1 MLKKKVKKKP
11 FFNFLIKIFQ
21 FWEIYKQLQFK
32 RFFWKFFKNTHLRKS
47 QPQLLKILWCSGFY
61 NLPSIYYFFKKR
73 LLLLKFFKFF
83 KKKILKKNFLKGFQ
97 INIMYQNSLQL
108 LKKKNLFSGKSG
120 NFLLKFRKK
129 ILSQELFKVLRKKKK
144 PWYVCFFKKFSFL
157 KILLFKN
164 FTKLCNL
171 SLSKSFF
178 IQLFQTFKSFS
189 NLNFF
194 YLWYFRVSNFYQI
207 CFFFF
212 SFIHFI
218 KFFLKKFFFINGV
231 LCCNLFY
238 SFYITVCF
246 TVQVIWNIYFMLVFI
261 NFFKKLT
268 PGFKKKDF
276 SNGFTFFV
284 EKFSTRN
291 QKKNFLGDYY
301 VLIRWKLK
309 IYGMLNLAS

>member
-1 MLKKKVKKKP
+1 
-11 FFNFLIKIFQ
+11 
-21 FWEIYKQLQFK
+21 
-32 RFFWKFFKNTHLRKS
+32 
-47 QPQLLKILWCSGFY
+47 
-61 NLPSIYYFFKKR
+61 
-73 LLLLKFFKFF
+73 
-83 KKKILKKNFLKGFQ
+83 
-97 INIMYQNSLQL
+97 MYQNSLQL

-246 TVQVIWNIYFMLVFI
+246 TVQVI
-261 NFFKKLT
+261 
-268 PGFKKKDF
+268 
-276 SNGFTFFV
+276 
-284 EKFSTRN
+284 
-291 QKKNFLGDYY
+291 
-301 VLIRWKLK
+301 
-309 IYGMLNLAS
+309 